1 MTGSTVGIGVE
12 VGKGLSV
19 ALGPGRSVGAT
30 VGRGFGKGTAWH
42 ADITKMEHIQANLFI
57 GFM

>member
-1 MTGSTVGIGVE
+1 VE